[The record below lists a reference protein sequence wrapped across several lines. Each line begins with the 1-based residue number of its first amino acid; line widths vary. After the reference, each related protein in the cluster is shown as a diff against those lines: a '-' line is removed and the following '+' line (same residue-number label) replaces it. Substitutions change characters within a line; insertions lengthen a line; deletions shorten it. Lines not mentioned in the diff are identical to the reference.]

1 VGIGWQII
9 QQTPASDKRQTAA
22 PVGIID
28 LPNRRGRGVPAAV
41 LKTTQLNSPATES
54 TRQRPESAVYERI
67 PASFFSVVMGIAGLG
82 LAWRAAGV
90 QLRFAMPVGNAIV
103 AAASLLWLA
112 LALCYAAKWLREPE
126 RARAEWKH
134 AIQGAFVGLLPAT
147 LLLLLPAGA
156 SYLGVV
162 AKVLFFVAAAAQSA
176 IGAAIVARW
185 FSETQDPDLAT
196 PAWHLA
202 VVAGHLFAAN
212 AAASLGYK
220 LTGWGFF
227 GAGLISWLLI
237 ESVVFARLMRHEPL
251 PPPLRPLIAIE
262 LAPPAVIAI
271 AYLALVD
278 GEVDAIALA
287 LLGYSLFVGAILLF
301 LARYLTRAPFS
312 SVYWAF
318 TFPFAALSVAS
329 WRVAVSNA
337 TEAAFALALALF
349 VIANIIVL
357 WVAVRTVLALRGGT
371 FMPREKM
378 GSE

>member
-1 VGIGWQII
+1 M
-9 QQTPASDKRQTAA
+9 KL
-22 PVGIID
+22 PV
-28 LPNRRGRGVPAAV
+28 
-41 LKTTQLNSPATES
+41 TES
-54 TRQRPESAVYERI
+54 TRQRPETAVYERI
-67 PASFFSVVMGIAGLG
+67 PASFFSMVMGIAGLG
-82 LAWRAAGV
+82 LAWRAAAV
-90 QLRFAMPVGNAIV
+90 PLRVPIPVGNAIV

-112 LALCYAAKWLREPE
+112 LALCYAAKWLREPA

-156 SYLGVV
+156 SYLGVT
-162 AKVLFFVAAAAQSA
+162 AKALFFIAAAAQSA
-176 IGAAIVARW
+176 LGAAMVARW

-227 GAGLISWLLI
+227 GAGVISWLLI
-237 ESVVFARLMRHEPL
+237 ESIVFARLMQREPL

-262 LAPPAVIAI
+262 LAPPAVIVI

-278 GEVDAIALA
+278 GEVDAVALA

-301 LARYLTRAPFS
+301 LARYLTRAPFGPG
-312 SVYWAF
+312 YWAF
-318 TFPFAALSVAS
+318 TFPFAALSVAA

-337 TEAAFALALALF
+337 SEGAFALALVLF
-349 VIANIIVL
+349 AVANVIVL
-357 WVAVRTVLALRGGT
+357 WVAARTVLALRSGT
-371 FMPREKM
+371 FMPLNKM